1 MKTIVEQLEPLFKP
15 ESVAVIGASNT
26 PAKWGFRMITRL
38 LQTGYRGAIYAVNPH
53 EPKVANQPTYR
64 SIADIPGKVDLAVIT
79 VPASHV
85 PNVMQDCANK
95 GVPAAVLIT
104 AGFAEVGYEGKVLED
119 KVAKIAREGGVRFV
133 GPNGMGIWS
142 AAGMLNLAFGKAP
155 LAGPIAFV
163 SQSGTF
169 GVALSEIAGA
179 KGYGLSKF
187 ISIGNQADLA
197 AEDYLEYLA
206 TDEETKVVV
215 FYMEGLKN
223 GRRFI
228 DVAKQVVKQKPII
241 IFKAG
246 RTDAGSKATQSH
258 TASLAGSDEIFEA
271 VCSQVGLIRV
281 REALHTFDVAEALA
295 HQPLPKGKRVAIL
308 GSGGQGVVTADAC
321 ASLGLEIPELDS
333 DTVRS
338 LMAGLP
344 PHAPPPRNPVDFAGS
359 VRTAK
364 EEAAVV
370 EKLMSRDYIDGII
383 CNTPLNPAAFGSTF
397 GFTGMNKALI
407 DLAKSA
413 IEGADLFS
421 SLPAKYGKPILTVRF
436 RRFSQDI
443 VVDILKGAGI
453 PVYDTPEE
461 TARAMEALVRYAE
474 IRERAQ
480 AKT

>member
-1 MKTIVEQLEPLFKP
+1 MKTIVEQLDPLFKP

-26 PAKWGFRMITRL
+26 PAKWGFRMISRL

-53 EPKVANQPTYR
+53 EQKVLNLPTYR
-64 SIADIPGKVDLAVIT
+64 SITDIPGAVDLAVIT
-79 VPASHV
+79 VPAAYV
-85 PNVMQDCANK
+85 PEVMQDCVKK
-95 GVPAAVLIT
+95 GVPGAVLIT
-104 AGFAEVGYEGKVLED
+104 AGFAEVGRDGKILED

-133 GPNGMGIWS
+133 GPNGMGMWS
-142 AAGMLNLAFGKAP
+142 AAGMLNLAFGNAP
-155 LAGPIAFV
+155 LVGPIAFV

-206 TDEETKVVV
+206 TDDETKVVV
-215 FYMEGLKN
+215 FYMEGFKN
-223 GRRFI
+223 GRRFL
-228 DVAKQVVKQKPII
+228 DVAKQVVKTKPII

-246 RTDAGSKATQSH
+246 RTDAGSKATLSH

-281 REALHTFDVAEALA
+281 REALHTFEVAEALA

-321 ASLGLEIPELDS
+321 AALGLEIPELDS

-370 EKLMSRDYIDGII
+370 EKLLSRDYYRRGHLQHAPEPRVLCLHLRLYRYEQGPDRPGQVSHRRGRSLFLAAVKIRQTHLDG
-383 CNTPLNPAAFGSTF
+383 PLPPVFA
-397 GFTGMNKALI
+397 
-407 DLAKSA
+407 
-413 IEGADLFS
+413 
-421 SLPAKYGKPILTVRF
+421 RH
-436 RRFSQDI
+436 RRGHSQRGRHSR
-443 VVDILKGAGI
+443 L
-453 PVYDTPEE
+453 
-461 TARAMEALVRYAE
+461 
-474 IRERAQ
+474 
-480 AKT
+480 